1 MHTYARAHE
10 SGGGSGFSQSIL
22 PATRV
27 NPANKIVVTTTIS
40 SEEGAGLSSPDA
52 FTSISSGTMP
62 PLQQMAADGKIVML
76 RVGPRTFLGLTNNR
90 RHVSPLQIDDH
101 LFIFTPRENPLIHL
115 ADLIAELI
123 RSLPADTPVPQV
135 RARIEEIA
143 TALHHA

>member
-1 MHTYARAHE
+1 MHTYARASE
-10 SGGGSGFSQSIL
+10 GGGGSGFAQSIL
-22 PATRV
+22 PAPRV
-27 NPANKIVVTTTIS
+27 NPSNKIVVTTTIS
-40 SEEGAGLSSPDA
+40 SEGGEGFAPSDA
-52 FTSISSGTMP
+52 FTNISSGTMP
-62 PLQQMAADGKIVML
+62 LQQTAVDGKIVML

-123 RSLPADTPVPQV
+123 RGLPADTPVPQV

-143 TALHHA
+143 TALHRA